1 MAANGG
7 LFGNLNNPSSI
18 FIGEVS
24 FESFMLFL
32 FVIIFT
38 FILGALAK
46 AFIIR
51 LLKER
56 TQPNVYKA
64 LGRIVMYGIYALGL
78 YLAFTKIIHFNLAAG
93 LAALGILGVA
103 FLLPTVPI
111 LQNIA
116 AGILLAFERP
126 FSEGDVVEIDGRVC
140 KVKDRMLRRTVFR
153 SLDGKIITVP
163 NLVFMT
169 TMPIINYSRGEFIKV
184 VLDIG
189 ISSDSN
195 KDKAIELIQ
204 KICHKNQNIL
214 PNVPEKKLT
223 RVTNLF
229 QIPINFFTIPK
240 NIKALEPR
248 VLIKSVSRE
257 KINFEVWFWIWNIF
271 MREKIISS
279 FYEEVIGEFKKEK
292 IKFG

>member
-1 MAANGG
+1 MAASG
-7 LFGNLNNPSSI
+7 LFGNLNAQGSV

-78 YLAFTKIIHFNLAAG
+78 YFAFTKIIHFNLAAG

-116 AGILLAFERP
+116 AG
-126 FSEGDVVEIDGRVC
+126 
-140 KVKDRMLRRTVFR
+140 K
-153 SLDGKIITVP
+153 KII
-163 NLVFMT
+163 
-169 TMPIINYSRGEFIKV
+169 IKAF
-184 VLDIG
+184 
-189 ISSDSN
+189 DSN
-195 KDKAIELIQ
+195 
-204 KICHKNQNIL
+204 N
-214 PNVPEKKLT
+214 KL
-223 RVTNLF
+223 V
-229 QIPINFFTIPK
+229 
-240 NIKALEPR
+240 E
-248 VLIKSVSRE
+248 S
-257 KINFEVWFWIWNIF
+257 
-271 MREKIISS
+271 
-279 FYEEVIGEFKKEK
+279 KEY
-292 IKFG
+292 IVGN

>member
-1 MAANGG
+1 M
-7 LFGNLNNPSSI
+7 

-24 FESFMLFL
+24 FESLMLFL

-51 LLKER
+51 LFKER

-64 LGRIVMYGIYALGL
+64 LGRIAMYGIYIAGL
-78 YLAFTKIIHFNLAAG
+78 YLAFTKIIHFSLTAG

-116 AGILLAFERP
+116 AGILLAIERP
-126 FSEGDVVEIDGRVC
+126 FSEDDVVEIDGRIC
-140 KVKDRMLRRTVFR
+140 KVKERMLRRTILR

-169 TMPIINYSRGEFIKV
+169 QMPIVNYSRVEFIKV
-184 VLDIG
+184 ALDVD

-195 KDKAIELIQ
+195 KDKAIDLIE

-223 RVTNLF
+223 RVTKLF
-229 QIPINFFTIPK
+229 QIPLNFFTIPK
-240 NIKALEPR
+240 NTKALEPR
-248 VLIKSVSRE
+248 VLIKGASKE

-279 FYEEVIGEFKKEK
+279 FYEEVIDEFKKEK